1 MTKLFKIY
9 YYTDVMKGYGV
20 GETIAY
26 VKAEDEE
33 DAFNGHSHMG
43 VGIQEVREDELEE
56 RIEMLKAEI
65 TRNEKLLAD
74 CLEISPQHLCI
85 V

>member
-33 DAFNGHSHMG
+33 DAFKGYSHMG
-43 VGIQEVREDELEE
+43 LGIQEVTEDELKE
-56 RIEMLKAEI
+56 RIEMLKARI
-65 TRNEKLLAD
+65 TRDEKSLAE
-74 CLEISPQHLCI
+74 CLEFSP
-85 V
+85 